1 MEERKNVLDG
11 ALEDLDDTCQL
22 ILAAVT
28 MHPQGIG
35 FNQLLKKIKQH
46 PDIHY
51 NSMAK
56 TTLSEHI
63 QHLLGKK
70 LIEKH
75 TLETSALKLKPSK
88 YRISRYFRGL
98 SKGLIAQSTT
108 PEDILPAMMDE
119 DAETVTRH
127 LMSIIIDNL
136 AACLEAVIQSPE
148 NISIYNMHQAFYN
161 LETLMRAYRQR
172 IQQKKEETLAL
183 ETIRAWRT
191 QQNSDV

>member
-1 MEERKNVLDG
+1 MEERKNILDG

-28 MHPQGIG
+28 MYPQGIG
-35 FNQLLKKIKQH
+35 FNELLKKIKQH
-46 PDIHY
+46 PDAHY

-63 QHLLGKK
+63 QHLLRKN

-75 TLETSALKLKPSK
+75 TLETSRLKLKPSK
-88 YRISRYFRGL
+88 YRISPHFRQL
-98 SKGLIAQSTT
+98 SRGLIAQSTT
-108 PEDILPAMMDE
+108 PEDILPTMMNE
-119 DAETVTRH
+119 SAETVTRH

-136 AACLEAVIQSPE
+136 AECLAVVIQSPE
-148 NISIYNMHQAFYN
+148 NISIYNLHQAFYN

-172 IQQKKEETLAL
+172 IQQQKEETLAL
-183 ETIRAWRT
+183 ETIRAWRS
-191 QQNSDV
+191 QQNSGL